1 MFMNPFVLISGCSG
15 GGKSTL
21 LSELQN
27 RGYTVIQEPGRRIVQ
42 EQLSNGG
49 SALPW
54 QDMEAF
60 LKEAI
65 KVAQTDYSNAPK
77 DGPWVFF
84 DRGLIDA
91 AAALEELTGTPLL
104 DELNKT
110 HPYHSQ
116 VFLTPPWPEIYEA
129 DPERRHDMDAA
140 LHEYERLERVYPLLG
155 YQVHLLPKTS
165 VENRAD
171 FVLETLNR

>member
-1 MFMNPFVLISGCSG
+1 MNPFVLLSGCSG

-42 EQLSNGG
+42 EQLTSGG

-54 QDMEAF
+54 LDMEAF
-60 LKEAI
+60 LNEAI
-65 KVAQTDYSNAPK
+65 KTAQDDYCSAPK
-77 DGPWVFF
+77 DGGWVFF

-91 AAALEELTGTPLL
+91 AAALQELKGTPLL

-110 HPYHSQ
+110 SPYHSQ

-129 DPERRHDMDAA
+129 DPERRHDMNAA
-140 LHEYERLERVYPLLG
+140 LREYERLKRVYPLLG
-155 YQVHLLPKTS
+155 YQVSLLPKTS
-165 VENRAD
+165 VEKRAD
-171 FVLETLNR
+171 FVLKTLTQV

>member
-42 EQLSNGG
+42 EQLANGG

-65 KVAQTDYSNAPK
+65 KVAQADYASAPK
-77 DGPWVFF
+77 ESGWVFF

-91 AAALEELTGTPLL
+91 VAAWQELTCTPLL

-110 HPYHSQ
+110 YPYHSQ

-129 DPERRHDMDAA
+129 DPERRHVMDAA

-155 YQVHLLPKTS
+155 YHVRLLPKTS

-171 FVLETLNR
+171 FVLETLNQ

>member
-1 MFMNPFVLISGCSG
+1 MSTFVLISGCSG

-42 EQLSNGG
+42 EQVANGG

-77 DGPWVFF
+77 DDPWVFF

-116 VFLTPPWPEIYEA
+116 VFLTPPWPEIYKA

-140 LHEYERLERVYPLLG
+140 LHEYERLERVYPLLE

-171 FVLETLNR
+171 FVLETLNQ